1 MNLFKHNVGK
11 TDRIAMLLRR
21 LTLVI
26 PLLCVLAACD
36 QNQDVGSQA
45 KDKVDDALNRRPAE
59 PLRDAA
65 EDLSAAAKDAA
76 KGVQDAAKDLKD
88 ATR

>member
-1 MNLFKHNVGK
+1 
-11 TDRIAMLLRR
+11 MLLRR
-21 LTLVI
+21 LALVF
-26 PLLCVLAACD
+26 PMLFVLAACD
-36 QNQDVGSQA
+36 QNQGVANQA

-76 KGVQDAAKDLKD
+76 KGMQDAAKGAAKDLKD

>member
-1 MNLFKHNVGK
+1 
-11 TDRIAMLLRR
+11 MLLRR
-21 LTLVI
+21 LALVF
-26 PLLCVLAACD
+26 PMLFVLAACD
-36 QNQDVGSQA
+36 QDQGVANQA

-76 KGVQDAAKDLKD
+76 KGAAKDLKD